1 MFSAYMQEVEL
12 KNFIIFSLFYLC
24 FSFGPHVCIG
34 NSSFRICGVVPCHGS
49 VRNIILLHIYHTS
62 STFHWQLFSSHQS
75 PFTHNTITN
84 HERPM
89 FVECCSSVP
98 TCVIVSSMFFSR
110 GIENFYMVFPYC
122 VKERV

>member
-34 NSSFRICGVVPCHGS
+34 NSRFRICGVVPCHGS

-62 STFHWQLFSSHQS
+62 STFH
-75 PFTHNTITN
+75 
-84 HERPM
+84 
-89 FVECCSSVP
+89 
-98 TCVIVSSMFFSR
+98 
-110 GIENFYMVFPYC
+110 
-122 VKERV
+122 